1 MWDEFP
7 NRGLAIVKIDERRMT
22 IPKEVGI
29 KGDKAIVILAGTFLL
44 QFHYQQNHMNM
55 QVHGFHQNV
64 KEEN

>member
-1 MWDEFP
+1 
-7 NRGLAIVKIDERRMT
+7 MT